1 MSAMAVIRVLIV
13 DDCHDDAE
21 LTELTLRE
29 AGILVECCR
38 LYRED
43 ALREALAG
51 FDPHLVVCDVNLP
64 GYSGREARALVLAHA
79 PQARFVFMTGALA
92 GDEVLP
98 VADGVLLKDDLAR
111 LPALVRELLPH

>member
-1 MSAMAVIRVLIV
+1 MAAIRVLIV
-13 DDCHDDAE
+13 DDSNDDAE
-21 LTELTLRE
+21 LTELALRE
-29 AGILVECCR
+29 AGIQVECRR

-64 GYSGREARALVLAHA
+64 GYSGREAHALVLAHA
-79 PQARFVFMTGALA
+79 PGARFVFMTGALA
-92 GDEVLP
+92 GDETLP

-111 LPALVRELLPH
+111 LPALVRQLLPN